1 MCFQLLNVIPL
12 YPPKVTGTAIG
23 GGFLALPYTTAPS
36 GSVTWPHLEPGIWEG
51 FGTMLL
57 IDFGKASR
65 NG

>member
-36 GSVTWPHLEPGIWEG
+36 GFVTWPHLEPGIWEG